1 MTADAPAYRTHL
13 FSDLRGYTSFLE
25 RAGNAAGAEMLE
37 GYRRLVR
44 SIVPRFGGTEVSTEG
59 DAFYVVFPSASS
71 AVMCGLA
78 IVDEADRETAA
89 HPDRPIRVGIGIHSG
104 EVVETDETF
113 VGTAVNVASRVCA
126 VAQPGEVLVTAT
138 VRGLTHGSVD
148 ASFVSR
154 GKKKLKGV
162 AESVEVFTA
171 VPRGAAVP
179 RSARLPGRVALLV
192 GATGAVLLLGIG
204 AVLAFRPAPPGP
216 AATPG
221 PTQER
226 TAVVGELP
234 IGKYQSARLSPK
246 IHFAVADLGWSV
258 YRDTSDAVGLL
269 YEFNPPGKL
278 DIGRPGRVFVDP
290 CASGGASVPAG
301 RSPAEFFAAAAQA
314 GFLHVGE
321 TTNVNVGGQT
331 GLSADIAVDPGA
343 QAACGSLGEAG
354 IAVFSLGGEF
364 WSAQP
369 GETVRVVALDTAN
382 GLITFLVSS
391 AEASATSVQA
401 LEDFFELADRIVASI
416 RF

>member
-1 MTADAPAYRTHL
+1 MTVDAPAYRTHL

-25 RAGNAAGAEMLE
+25 RAGNAAGAEMLDR
-37 GYRRLVR
+37 YRRLVR
-44 SIVPRFGGTEVSTEG
+44 AAIGRFGGTEVSTEG

-78 IVDEADRETAA
+78 IVDDADRETATY
-89 HPDRPIRVGIGIHSG
+89 PDRPIRVGIGIHSG
-104 EVVETDETF
+104 EVVETAETF

-138 VRGLTHGSVD
+138 VRGLTHGSVE
-148 ASFVSR
+148 AGFVSR
-154 GKKKLKGV
+154 GKKKFKGV
-162 AESVEVFTA
+162 ADPVEVFTV
-171 VPRGAAVP
+171 VPRGASGP
-179 RSARLPGRVALLV
+179 RIQRVSRRGALLAAASAAVVLV
-192 GATGAVLLLGIG
+192 GVWLAV
-204 AVLAFRPAPPGP
+204 AFWPRQAGP

-221 PTQER
+221 PTQEP
-226 TAVVGELP
+226 TAVVGPLP
-234 IGKYQSARLSPK
+234 IGRYQSARLSPK
-246 IHFAVADLGWSV
+246 IHFAIADRGWSV

-269 YEFNPPGKL
+269 YEFSPQGKL

-290 CASGGASVPAG
+290 CAAGGESVSAG

-314 GFLHVGE
+314 PFLHVGE
-321 TTNVNVGGQT
+321 TNNVNVGGQT

-343 QAACGSLGEAG
+343 QAACGSLGQAG

-369 GETVRVVALDTAN
+369 GETVRVIALDTAN
-382 GLITFLVSS
+382 GLIAFLVSS
-391 AEASATSVQA
+391 EEASATSVQA

>member
-13 FSDLRGYTSFLE
+13 FADLRGYTSFLE

-37 GYRRLVR
+37 RYRRLVR
-44 SIVPRFGGTEVSTEG
+44 EVVPRFGGTEVSTEG

-78 IVDEADRETAA
+78 IVDEANRETAT
-89 HPDRPIRVGIGIHSG
+89 HPDQPIRVGVGIHSG
-104 EVVETDETF
+104 EVVETDKTF

-126 VAQPGEVLVTAT
+126 VAQPGEVLVTST

-148 ASFVSR
+148 AAFVSR

-171 VPRGAAVP
+171 VPRGGSVP
-179 RSARLPGRVALLV
+179 RSTRLPRRGVLLV
-192 GATGAVLLLGIG
+192 GAIGAVLLLGIG
-204 AVLAFRPAPPGP
+204 AALAFQSPPAGP
-216 AATPG
+216 TATPG
-221 PTQER
+221 PTQEPA
-226 TAVVGELP
+226 AVIGPLP
-234 IGKYQSARLSPK
+234 IGNYQSADLSPK
-246 IHFAVADLGWSV
+246 IHFAIADRGWSV

-269 YEFNPPGKL
+269 YEFSPPGKL
-278 DIGRPGRVFVDP
+278 DIGRPGVVFKDP
-290 CASGGASVPAG
+290 CASSGESVPAG
-301 RSPAEFFAAAAQA
+301 RSAAEFFAAAAQA
-314 GFLHVGE
+314 PYLHVGE
-321 TTNVNVGGQT
+321 QRQLNVGGNS
-331 GLSADIAVDPGA
+331 GLQADIAVDPGA
-343 QAACGSLGEAG
+343 QAACGSLGGPG

-369 GETVRVVALDTAN
+369 GETVRVSALDTPN
-382 GLITFLVSS
+382 GLIALLVSS
-391 AEASATSVQA
+391 PEASATSVQA